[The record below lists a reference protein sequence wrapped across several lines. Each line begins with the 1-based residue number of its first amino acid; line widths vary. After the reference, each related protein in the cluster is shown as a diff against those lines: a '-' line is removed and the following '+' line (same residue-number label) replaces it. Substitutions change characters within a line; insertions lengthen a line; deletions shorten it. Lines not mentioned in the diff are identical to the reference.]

1 MKSAV
6 ELPSCCVSRHNSP
19 RFEYSLLDRYLL
31 TFPARSLTGLDLEPG
46 ACYFVPR
53 LGIPR
58 AQTQVDISR
67 DNSQSGLDLEMF
79 SFLLSN
85 LEISSSERLKICPA
99 RIHEWRNDRSPL
111 SLWPSTRTARAGI
124 ASTSRARC
132 TRPTYYYNLH
142 GTRTAS
148 GIALCGRPQSC
159 SRLLTSDQQDRFSR
173 CPDWASSSQILD
185 AAQYEKTAG
194 AASREK
200 VHWSFPGATP

>member
-124 ASTSRARC
+124 ASTSRALHPPDLLLQPPWYTHREWDRAVRETSIMLPPAHVRP
-132 TRPTYYYNLH
+132 TRPLLEMPRLGVEQPNPRCCPIRED
-142 GTRTAS
+142 GWS
-148 GIALCGRPQSC
+148 G
-159 SRLLTSDQQDRFSR
+159 
-173 CPDWASSSQILD
+173 
-185 AAQYEKTAG
+185 
-194 AASREK
+194 
-200 VHWSFPGATP
+200 FP